1 MQGMALALL
10 CAPFMCTSYIVARRW
25 VCHCVCT
32 SPGSFLSAAA
42 AAAAAAAATDVLY
55 ASLSA
60 LDAHEALAEGVTAEH
75 SLHMAFIIQM
85 FKQVRVKQEG

>member
-1 MQGMALALL
+1 MLL
-10 CAPFMCTSYIVARRW
+10 PKYTAM
-25 VCHCVCT
+25 T
-32 SPGSFLSAAA
+32 SPPAAA
-42 AAAAAAAATDVLY
+42 AAAAAAAAVTADVLY

-85 FKQVRVKQEG
+85 FKQVGGGVGCNIVHQFCWAA